1 MHACKNFLRH
11 SVIAAEKKIAQDR
24 HNLLNLSTINIC
36 KTKVK
41 MVLQGSL
48 FIMKGPKIDE
58 KARYQML
65 NALVKVVSL
74 KKQQLLTMHDIRY
87 W

>member
-1 MHACKNFLRH
+1 
-11 SVIAAEKKIAQDR
+11 
-24 HNLLNLSTINIC
+24 
-36 KTKVK
+36 

-74 KKQQLLTMHDIRY
+74 KKQQLLTMTFDTDSNECAH
-87 W
+87 